1 MFEKGQ
7 IVQIEI
13 EDISDQGQ
21 GIGKYQGMAIFVG
34 GVTLGDKVTVEL
46 TKIKKRYAFA
56 KLVSVDQPSPYKVES
71 ICQYQ
76 NQCGGCPLMN
86 TSYEGQLVLKEKHVK
101 DRLTRLGNLE
111 NPTVNPIVGMEE
123 GTELFYRN
131 KATLPISTG
140 GNIMRKGGIIEN
152 LDKPKIGFYKGK
164 SHEVVD
170 CKECY
175 IQSKAAMVAVDATRQ
190 FMEEDN
196 ITAWDDKWEQ
206 GLMRHMIVRTS
217 FETGEVM
224 VTYIINGKGIPNAE
238 KLIEMLDDAVYEA
251 GFSLESVN
259 ISTKKDKVVGGE
271 IYGKEVTPYA
281 GKHIIVDYIG
291 DLKFEVSP
299 RSFYQVNPVMTE
311 KLYTKAKEYANLT
324 GSENVLDLYCG
335 VGSIGLFMADQAKQV
350 LGIEVV
356 KEAVLDANRNA
367 VINGIVNARFLT
379 GKAEDELPKLIDG
392 KGDEDLVKVAQNADV
407 VVLDPPRAG
416 CAPWLLDAVCQVG
429 PERIVY
435 VSCDPATL
443 ARDIKIL
450 GENGYDFVEATPYD
464 LFPMTNHV
472 ETVVLMSKV
481 NPNK

>member
-7 IVQIEI
+7 NVQIEI
-13 EDISDQGQ
+13 VDISDQGQ
-21 GIGKYQGMAIFVG
+21 GIGKAAGMAIFVADT
-34 GVTLGDKVTVEL
+34 VLGDQVTVEL
-46 TKIKKRYAFA
+46 TKVKKKYAFA
-56 KLVSVDQPSPYKVES
+56 KLISIDVPSPYRVDAV
-71 ICQYQ
+71 CQHQ
-76 NQCGGCPLMN
+76 KQCGGCPLMT
-86 TSYEGQLVLKEKHVK
+86 TSYEGQLVLKEKHVT
-101 DRLTRLGNLE
+101 DRITRLAGLD
-111 NPTVNPIVGMEE
+111 NPKINPIVGMDEDSQ
-123 GTELFYRN
+123 LYYRN
-131 KATLPISTG
+131 KATMPISTG

-152 LDKPKIGFYKGK
+152 LGDPAIGFYKGK

-175 IQSKAAMVAVDATRQ
+175 IQSPAAIAAMEATRQ
-190 FMEEDN
+190 FMGEDN

-206 GLMRHMIVRTS
+206 GLMRYMIVRTS
-217 FETGEVM
+217 FETGQVM
-224 VTYIINGKGIPNAE
+224 VTYIINGKGIPNGE
-238 KLIEMLDDAVYEA
+238 KLIEMVDDAVYEA

-271 IYGKEVTPYA
+271 IYGKEVNCYA
-281 GKHIIVDYIG
+281 GKHVIVDYIG

-299 RSFYQVNPVMTE
+299 RSFYQVNPTMTE
-311 KLYTKAKEYANLT
+311 KLYAKAKEYAQLT
-324 GSENVLDLYCG
+324 GKENVLDLYCG
-335 VGSIGLFMADQAKQV
+335 VGSIGLCMADQAKQV
-350 LGIEVV
+350 LGIEVI

-379 GKAEDELPKLIDG
+379 GKAEEELPKLLDG
-392 KGDEDLVKVAQNADV
+392 KGDIDLVKVAKNADI

-416 CAPWLLDAVCQVG
+416 CAPWLLDAVCQVA

-450 GENGYDFVEATPYD
+450 CDNGYEFVEATPYD

-472 ETVVLMSKV
+472 ETVCLLSRKD
-481 NPNK
+481 K